1 MALALIVLAVGSVV
15 AGYIGLPHALGH
27 NVLAEW
33 LSPAF
38 HAAGAGAVAVAGE
51 AAGHAA
57 AAAEHGAG
65 DESSLEVTL
74 MIVSSL
80 IALLGI
86 GIAYFIWN
94 KRRDIA
100 AAMARQFSG
109 LHTLLLNKYYVDEL
123 YDAAIVKPIQIISE
137 QALWRGADVK
147 LIDGAVNGAAA
158 VVDAGAMVLR
168 RLQSGSVRTYAS
180 SVIVGV
186 VVFLGYYLWR

>member
-1 MALALIVLAVGSVV
+1 MALVLIVLAIGSVV
-15 AGYIGLPHALGH
+15 AGYIGLPHAVGH

-38 HAAGAGAVAVAGE
+38 HAVGAGAVEVVGE
-51 AAGHAA
+51 AA
-57 AAAEHGAG
+57 AAAEHGAA

-80 IALLGI
+80 IAVLGI

-100 AAMARQFSG
+100 ASLARQFG
-109 LHTLLLNKYYVDEL
+109 GVHQLLLNKYYVDEL
-123 YDAAIVKPIQIISE
+123 YDNAIVRPIQMISE
-137 QALWRGADVK
+137 HGLWRGADVK

-158 VVDAGAMVLR
+158 VVDAGAVVLR
-168 RLQSGSVRTYAS
+168 RLQSGSVRTYAG
-180 SVIVGV
+180 SVILGV
-186 VVFLGYYLWR
+186 VVILGYYLWR